1 MQQRCY
7 FTNRR
12 TIALVLSVVIVAAAL
27 LLLDPKVF
35 NNSSMPEPASVQ
47 PNITVAAELA
57 QNRQASL
64 PSAQLKP
71 NREQESDQASAN
83 PSRSQ
88 NGQLEIKQR
97 PAWALAS
104 PLLQHVPALQQLA
117 DSGDVKAAYILA
129 MNLRFCVAVPVTED
143 ELQQRLQQAHLYQ
156 DDGAAV
162 AELTERFGFCA
173 GVDGPLRQQFYHYF
187 ERAALQGYV
196 PAQEMVGLMTPEF
209 YLKVTGAADLDRD
222 AYIAKRD
229 DFIQQKFAVL
239 ESASQQGS
247 INALIQL
254 SKLHYWQT
262 YSQNYAQ
269 KYSQK
274 NAQNP
279 VENGRVH
286 AYAINQMILEIT
298 QDNDL
303 YNKYAWFQ
311 QRAQNEL
318 TEDEINRALEITNQ
332 WLVMIKANGT
342 LYLPQPAE

>member
-1 MQQRCY
+1 MQQICY
-7 FTNRR
+7 FLNRR
-12 TIALVLSVVIVAAAL
+12 TIALVLSLVIVAAAL
-27 LLLDPKVF
+27 LLLDTKIF
-35 NNSSMPEPASVQ
+35 NDSSMPEPASVQ
-47 PNITVAAELA
+47 PKITVTAELT

-64 PSAQLKP
+64 PSSQLKP
-71 NREQESDQASAN
+71 NQGQAPDPANAN
-83 PSRSQ
+83 PSRRQ

-173 GVDGPLRQQFYHYF
+173 GVDSPLRHQFYDYF
-187 ERAALQGYV
+187 EMAALQGDV

-209 YLKVTGAADLDRD
+209 YLKLTGAAELDRD
-222 AYIAKRD
+222 AYIEKRD
-229 DFIQQKFAVL
+229 AFIQQKFAVL

-254 SKLHYWQT
+254 SNLH
-262 YSQNYAQ
+262 YSQN
-269 KYSQK
+269 YSQK

-279 VENGRVH
+279 AENGRVQ
-286 AYAINQMILEIT
+286 AYAINQMILELT

-303 YNKYAWFQ
+303 YNKYVWFQ

-318 TEDEINRALEITNQ
+318 STDEINAALEITNQ
-332 WLVMIKANGT
+332 WLAKINANGT
-342 LYLPQPAE
+342 LYLHQPAE